1 MANHVTIFSFLFTA
15 MMKIVM
21 VYNPVTNLNDWA
33 IQELNGEELI
43 SQEVL
48 PATQVQTF
56 LDQKFNISRG

>member
-1 MANHVTIFSFLFTA
+1 MASRVTIFSFLFTA

-21 VYNPVTNLNDWA
+21 VHNPITNLNDWA

-48 PATQVQTF
+48 PATKVQTF